1 MATKPVYVGFNT
13 VGRISPPFTLTD
25 IELVK
30 RDISNV
36 FHTRKGERL
45 MMPNFGS
52 NIPLYMMDPFDS
64 ITEKAI
70 VDDAINVISQ
80 DPRVQLSNIS
90 ASNTLHSMT
99 LTIVLLFLPNKHPET
114 LYVEFKR
121 QMEEAI

>member
-30 RDISNV
+30 QDISNT

-45 MMPNFGS
+45 MMPTFGS
-52 NIPLYMMDPFDS
+52 NIPLYMMDPFDT

-70 VDDAINVISQ
+70 IDDAINVISQ
-80 DPRVQLSNIS
+80 DPRVELVNIS
-90 ASNTLHSMT
+90 SSNTLHSMT
-99 LTIVLLFLPNKHPET
+99 LTIILFFLPNRNPET

-121 QMEEAI
+121 QMESAI